1 MKQNVFTMKWSSL
14 TTINGRIVCLCR
26 VEINFGRI
34 DSWCQCYKCIYSR
47 LIVLNVERFTTNK
60 KSDYKTFEKIFLF
73 NILCLKLIA
82 AWLILRDG
90 GEVWN
95 QSVILSWI
103 QKHIIHLTSTATSS
117 LLDGPLDSHFKEK
130 MTFCN
135 SWTMQV
141 RSSTWTGFLLKF
153 ICVVSSVNSLI
164 VLLFTA

>member
-1 MKQNVFTMKWSSL
+1 MKWSSL

-60 KSDYKTFEKIFLF
+60 KSYYKTFENIFLF

-130 MTFCN
+130 MTFFATVEQCRWDPVLEQDSFYN
-135 SWTMQV
+135 L
-141 RSSTWTGFLLKF
+141 FAL
-153 ICVVSSVNSLI
+153 SLVPI
-164 VLLFTA
+164 LWCRNN